1 MQNFSD
7 VFTAKAFAM
16 YWTKYLEQA
25 NAEGY
30 LGTSLFPP
38 VKKKGIDIKWIKG
51 RSGLPVTLR
60 QSAFDTVAH
69 VRDRIG
75 VTAIQTEMPFF
86 RDSFIVKESDR
97 QEILRAQDSNDPYVQ
112 PVLDNIYNDAKNL
125 TNGANV
131 VPERMIMQLLS
142 PTDGSPKI
150 EISDGAKVSCLYEYD
165 VDGSFKTNNFK
176 ALTGT
181 SAWTDH
187 RNSNPVQDIL
197 DAQEA
202 VYKLTGNVPT
212 IALMSKKTLRDIRE
226 SENVKAYIVAKAQA
240 AGGVVLI
247 TDKLV
252 KEYISE
258 ETELTVVVNNKSF
271 IDESGTAK
279 RFYPDDMVT
288 LLPAQP
294 LGSTVYGTSPEE
306 ADLMA
311 DGKADVAIV
320 NTGVAIATI
329 KQEHPVNVR
338 VLASE
343 IVLPSF
349 EGMDNVYVINT
360 NAKIGELTVTSVAG
374 TSASGKTKVTVSP
387 SLSAGNSYKYK
398 TASSV
403 TVPEFGTECKSGY
416 TAWDGVSEITATT
429 GTKIL
434 IVEVDANNKAVKAGS
449 ATVASKA

>member
-60 QSAFDTVAH
+60 QSAFDAVAH

-142 PTDGSPKI
+142 PADGSPKI

-165 VDGSFKTNNFK
+165 VDGSFKVNNFK

-181 SAWTDH
+181 AAWTDH
-187 RNSNPVQDIL
+187 KNSNPVQDLL
-197 DAQEA
+197 DAKE
-202 VYKLTGNVPT
+202 VVERTGNVPT

-226 SENVKAYIVAKAQA
+226 NENVKAYIVAKAQA
-240 AGGVVLI
+240 AGGVVLV

-403 TVPEFGTECKSGY
+403 TVPEFGAECKSGY

-429 GTKIL
+429 GNKIL

>member
-60 QSAFDTVAH
+60 QSAFDAVAH

-142 PTDGSPKI
+142 PADGSPKI

-165 VDGSFKTNNFK
+165 VDGSFKVNNFK

-181 SAWTDH
+181 AAWTDH
-187 RNSNPVQDIL
+187 KNSNPVQDLL
-197 DAQEA
+197 DAKE
-202 VYKLTGNVPT
+202 VVERTGNVPT

-226 SENVKAYIVAKAQA
+226 NENVKAYIVAKAQA
-240 AGGVVLI
+240 TGGVILV

-294 LGSTVYGTSPEE
+294 LGLTVYGTSPEE

-311 DGKADVAIV
+311 DDKADVAIV

-360 NAKIGELTVTSVAG
+360 NAKIGELTVNSVAG

-403 TVPEFGTECKSGY
+403 TVPEFGAECKSGY

-429 GTKIL
+429 GNKIL

>member
-25 NAEGY
+25 NTEGY

-60 QSAFDTVAH
+60 QSAFDAVAH

-97 QEILRAQDSNDPYVQ
+97 QEILRAQDSNDLYVQ

-142 PTDGSPKI
+142 PADGSPKI

-181 SAWTDH
+181 AAWTDH
-187 RNSNPVQDIL
+187 KNSNPVQDIL
-197 DAQEA
+197 DAKE
-202 VYKLTGNVPT
+202 VVERTGNVPT

-226 SENVKAYIVAKAQA
+226 NENVKAYIVAKAQA
-240 AGGVVLI
+240 TGGVILV

-311 DGKADVAIV
+311 DDKADVAIV

-360 NAKIGELTVTSVAG
+360 NAKIGELTVNSVAG

-403 TVPEFGTECKSGY
+403 TVPEFGAECKSGY

-429 GTKIL
+429 GNKIL

>member
-1 MQNFSD
+1 MQYFSD

-25 NAEGY
+25 NTEGY

-60 QSAFDTVAH
+60 QSAFDAVAH

-142 PTDGSPKI
+142 PADGSPKI

-181 SAWTDH
+181 AAWTDH
-187 RNSNPVQDIL
+187 KNSNPVQDIL
-197 DAQEA
+197 DAKE
-202 VYKLTGNVPT
+202 VVERTGNVPT

-226 SENVKAYIVAKAQA
+226 NENVKAYIVAKAQA
-240 AGGVVLI
+240 TGGVILV

-311 DGKADVAIV
+311 DDKADVAIV

-360 NAKIGELTVTSVAG
+360 NAKIGELTVNSVAG

-403 TVPEFGTECKSGY
+403 TVPEFGAECKSGY

-429 GTKIL
+429 GNKIL

-449 ATVASKA
+449 ATVAFKA

>member
-25 NAEGY
+25 NTEGY

-60 QSAFDTVAH
+60 QSAFDAVAH

-97 QEILRAQDSNDPYVQ
+97 QEILRVQDSNDPYVQ

-142 PTDGSPKI
+142 PADGSPKI

-181 SAWTDH
+181 AAWTDH
-187 RNSNPVQDIL
+187 KNSNPVQDIL
-197 DAQEA
+197 DAKE
-202 VYKLTGNVPT
+202 VVERTGNVPT

-226 SENVKAYIVAKAQA
+226 NENVKAYIVAKAQA
-240 AGGVVLI
+240 TGGVILV

-311 DGKADVAIV
+311 DDKADVAIV

-360 NAKIGELTVTSVAG
+360 NAKIGELTVNSVAG
-374 TSASGKTKVTVSP
+374 TSASGETKVTVSP

-403 TVPEFGTECKSGY
+403 TVPEFGAECKSGY

-429 GTKIL
+429 GNKIL

>member
-25 NAEGY
+25 NTEGY

-60 QSAFDTVAH
+60 QSAFDAVAH

-142 PTDGSPKI
+142 PADGSPKI

-181 SAWTDH
+181 AAWTDH
-187 RNSNPVQDIL
+187 KNSNPVQDIL
-197 DAQEA
+197 DAKE
-202 VYKLTGNVPT
+202 VVERTGNVPT

-226 SENVKAYIVAKAQA
+226 NENVKAYIVAKAQA
-240 AGGVVLI
+240 TGGVILV

-311 DGKADVAIV
+311 DDKADVAIV

-360 NAKIGELTVTSVAG
+360 NAKIGELTVNSVAG

-403 TVPEFGTECKSGY
+403 TVPEFGAECKSGY

-429 GTKIL
+429 GNKIL

>member
-25 NAEGY
+25 NTEGY

-51 RSGLPVTLR
+51 RSGLPVTLS

-142 PTDGSPKI
+142 PADGSPKI

-181 SAWTDH
+181 AAWTDH
-187 RNSNPVQDIL
+187 KNSNPVQDIL
-197 DAQEA
+197 DAKE
-202 VYKLTGNVPT
+202 VVERTGNVPT

-226 SENVKAYIVAKAQA
+226 NENVKAYIVAKAQA
-240 AGGVVLI
+240 AGGVILV

-360 NAKIGELTVTSVAG
+360 NAKIGELTVNSVAG
-374 TSASGKTKVTVSP
+374 TSASGKTKITVSP

-403 TVPEFGTECKSGY
+403 TVPEFGADCKTGY
-416 TAWDGVSEITATT
+416 IAWDGVSEIAATT
-429 GTKIL
+429 GNKIL

>member
-25 NAEGY
+25 NTEGY

-60 QSAFDTVAH
+60 QSAFDAVAH

-142 PTDGSPKI
+142 PADGSPKI

-181 SAWTDH
+181 AAWTDH
-187 RNSNPVQDIL
+187 KNSNPVQDLL
-197 DAQEA
+197 DAKE
-202 VYKLTGNVPT
+202 VVERTGNVPT

-226 SENVKAYIVAKAQA
+226 NENVKAYIVAKAQA
-240 AGGVVLI
+240 TGGVILV

-329 KQEHPVNVR
+329 EQKHPVNVR

-360 NAKIGELTVTSVAG
+360 NAKIGELTVNSVAG

-398 TASSV
+398 TASSA
-403 TVPEFGTECKSGY
+403 TVPEFGAECKSDY

-429 GTKIL
+429 GNKIL

>member
-25 NAEGY
+25 NTEGY

-60 QSAFDTVAH
+60 QSAFDAVAH

-142 PTDGSPKI
+142 PADGSPKI

-181 SAWTDH
+181 AAWTDH
-187 RNSNPVQDIL
+187 KNSNPVQDIL
-197 DAQEA
+197 DAKE
-202 VYKLTGNVPT
+202 VVERTGNVPT

-226 SENVKAYIVAKAQA
+226 NENVKAYIVAKAQA
-240 AGGVVLI
+240 TGGVILV

-311 DGKADVAIV
+311 DDKADVAIV

-360 NAKIGELTVTSVAG
+360 NAKIGELTVNFVAG

-403 TVPEFGTECKSGY
+403 TVPEFGAECRSGY

-429 GTKIL
+429 GNKIL

>member
-25 NAEGY
+25 NTEGY

-60 QSAFDTVAH
+60 QSAFDAVAH
-69 VRDRIG
+69 VRVRIG
-75 VTAIQTEMPFF
+75 VTAIQAEMPFF

-142 PTDGSPKI
+142 PADGSPKI

-181 SAWTDH
+181 AAWTDH
-187 RNSNPVQDIL
+187 KNSNPVQDIL
-197 DAQEA
+197 DAKE
-202 VYKLTGNVPT
+202 VVERTGNVPT

-226 SENVKAYIVAKAQA
+226 NENVKAYIVAKAQA
-240 AGGVVLI
+240 TGGVILV

-258 ETELTVVVNNKSF
+258 ETDLTVVVNNKSF

-311 DGKADVAIV
+311 DDKADVAIV

-360 NAKIGELTVTSVAG
+360 NAKIGELTVNSVAG

-403 TVPEFGTECKSGY
+403 TVPEFGAECKSGY

-429 GTKIL
+429 GNKIL

>member
-25 NAEGY
+25 NTEGY

-142 PTDGSPKI
+142 PADGSPKI

-181 SAWTDH
+181 AAWTDH
-187 RNSNPVQDIL
+187 KNSNPVQDIL
-197 DAQEA
+197 DAKE
-202 VYKLTGNVPT
+202 VVERTGNVPT

-226 SENVKAYIVAKAQA
+226 NENVKAYIVAKAQA
-240 AGGVVLI
+240 TGGVILV

-360 NAKIGELTVTSVAG
+360 NAKIGELTVNSVAG

-387 SLSAGNSYKYK
+387 SLSTGNSYKYK

-403 TVPEFGTECKSGY
+403 TAPEFGTECKSGY

-429 GTKIL
+429 GNKIL

>member
-16 YWTKYLEQA
+16 YWTKYIEQT
-25 NAEGY
+25 NTEGY

-38 VKKKGIDIKWIKG
+38 VKKKGINIKWIKG

-60 QSAFDTVAH
+60 QSAFDAVAH

-142 PTDGSPKI
+142 PADGSPKI

-181 SAWTDH
+181 AAWTDH
-187 RNSNPVQDIL
+187 KNSNPVQDIL
-197 DAQEA
+197 DAKE
-202 VYKLTGNVPT
+202 VVERTGNVPT

-226 SENVKAYIVAKAQA
+226 NENVKAYIVAKAQA
-240 AGGVVLI
+240 TGGVILV

-360 NAKIGELTVTSVAG
+360 NAKIGELTVNSVAG

-398 TASSV
+398 ASSV
-403 TVPEFGTECKSGY
+403 TVPEFGAECKSGY

-429 GTKIL
+429 GNKIL

>member
-25 NAEGY
+25 NTEGY

-60 QSAFDTVAH
+60 QSAFDAVAH

-142 PTDGSPKI
+142 PADGSPKI

-181 SAWTDH
+181 AAWTDH
-187 RNSNPVQDIL
+187 KNSNPVQDIL
-197 DAQEA
+197 DAKE
-202 VYKLTGNVPT
+202 VVERTGNVPT

-226 SENVKAYIVAKAQA
+226 NENVKAYIVAKAQA
-240 AGGVVLI
+240 TGGVILV

-311 DGKADVAIV
+311 DDKADVAIV

-360 NAKIGELTVTSVAG
+360 NAKIGELTVNSVAG
-374 TSASGKTKVTVSP
+374 TSASGKTKVTVPP

-403 TVPEFGTECKSGY
+403 TVPEFGAECKSGY

-429 GTKIL
+429 GNKIL

>member
-7 VFTAKAFAM
+7 VFTAKAFAV

-25 NAEGY
+25 NTEGY

-60 QSAFDTVAH
+60 QSAFDAVAH

-142 PTDGSPKI
+142 PADGSPKI

-165 VDGSFKTNNFK
+165 VDGSFKVNNFK

-181 SAWTDH
+181 AAWTDH
-187 RNSNPVQDIL
+187 KNSNPVQDLL
-197 DAQEA
+197 DAKE
-202 VYKLTGNVPT
+202 VVERTGNVPT

-226 SENVKAYIVAKAQA
+226 NENVKAYIVAKAQA
-240 AGGVVLI
+240 TGGVILV

-294 LGSTVYGTSPEE
+294 LGLTVYGTSPEE

-311 DGKADVAIV
+311 DDKADVAIV

-360 NAKIGELTVTSVAG
+360 NAKIGELTVNSVAG

-403 TVPEFGTECKSGY
+403 TVPEFGAECKSGY

-429 GTKIL
+429 GNKIL

>member
-7 VFTAKAFAM
+7 VFTAKAFAV

-25 NAEGY
+25 NTEGY

-60 QSAFDTVAH
+60 QSAFDAVAH

-142 PTDGSPKI
+142 PADGSPKI

-165 VDGSFKTNNFK
+165 VDGSFKVNNFK

-181 SAWTDH
+181 AAWTDH
-187 RNSNPVQDIL
+187 KNSNPVQDLL
-197 DAQEA
+197 DAKE
-202 VYKLTGNVPT
+202 VVERTGNVPT

-226 SENVKAYIVAKAQA
+226 NENVKAYIVAKAQA
-240 AGGVVLI
+240 AGGVVLV

-360 NAKIGELTVTSVAG
+360 NAKIGELTVNSVAG

-403 TVPEFGTECKSGY
+403 TVPEFGAECKSGY

-429 GTKIL
+429 GNKIL

>member
-142 PTDGSPKI
+142 PADGSPKI

-181 SAWTDH
+181 AAWTDH
-187 RNSNPVQDIL
+187 KNSNPIQDIL
-197 DAQEA
+197 DAKE
-202 VYKLTGNVPT
+202 VVERTGNVPT

-226 SENVKAYIVAKAQA
+226 NENVKAYIVAKAQA
-240 AGGVVLI
+240 TGGVILV

-360 NAKIGELTVTSVAG
+360 NAKIGELTVNSVAG

-403 TVPEFGTECKSGY
+403 TVPEFGAECKSGY

-429 GTKIL
+429 GNKIL

>member
-25 NAEGY
+25 NTEGY

-60 QSAFDTVAH
+60 QSAFDAVAH

-142 PTDGSPKI
+142 PADGSPKI

-181 SAWTDH
+181 AAWTDH
-187 RNSNPVQDIL
+187 KNSNPVQDIL
-197 DAQEA
+197 DAKE
-202 VYKLTGNVPT
+202 VVERTGNVPT

-226 SENVKAYIVAKAQA
+226 NENVKAYIVAKAQA
-240 AGGVVLI
+240 TGGVILV

-311 DGKADVAIV
+311 DDKADVAIV

-360 NAKIGELTVTSVAG
+360 NAKIGELTVNYVAG

-387 SLSAGNSYKYK
+387 SLPAGNSYKYK

-403 TVPEFGTECKSGY
+403 TVPEFGAECKSGY

-429 GTKIL
+429 GNKIL

>member
-25 NAEGY
+25 NTEGY

-38 VKKKGIDIKWIKG
+38 VKKNGIDIKWIKG

-60 QSAFDTVAH
+60 QSAFDAVAH

-142 PTDGSPKI
+142 PADGSPKI

-181 SAWTDH
+181 AAWTDH
-187 RNSNPVQDIL
+187 KNSNPVQDIL
-197 DAQEA
+197 DAKE
-202 VYKLTGNVPT
+202 VVERTGNVPT

-226 SENVKAYIVAKAQA
+226 NENVKAYIVAKAQA
-240 AGGVVLI
+240 TGGVILV

-360 NAKIGELTVTSVAG
+360 NAKIGELTVNSVAG

-387 SLSAGNSYKYK
+387 SLSTGNSYKYK

-403 TVPEFGTECKSGY
+403 TVPEFGADCKSGY

-429 GTKIL
+429 GNKIL
-434 IVEVDANNKAVKAGS
+434 IVEVDTNNKAVKAGS
-449 ATVASKA
+449 TTVASKA

>member
-25 NAEGY
+25 NTEGY

-60 QSAFDTVAH
+60 QSAFDAVAH

-142 PTDGSPKI
+142 PADGSPKI

-181 SAWTDH
+181 AAWTDH
-187 RNSNPVQDIL
+187 KNSNPVQDIL
-197 DAQEA
+197 DAKE
-202 VYKLTGNVPT
+202 VVERTGNVPT

-226 SENVKAYIVAKAQA
+226 NENVKAYIVAKAQA
-240 AGGVVLI
+240 TGGVILV

-311 DGKADVAIV
+311 DDKADVAIV

-360 NAKIGELTVTSVAG
+360 NAKIGELTVNSVAG

-403 TVPEFGTECKSGY
+403 TVPEFGAECKSGY

-429 GTKIL
+429 GNKIF

>member
-25 NAEGY
+25 NTEGY

-60 QSAFDTVAH
+60 QSAFDAVAH

-142 PTDGSPKI
+142 PADGSPKI

-181 SAWTDH
+181 AAWTDH
-187 RNSNPVQDIL
+187 KNSNPVQDIL
-197 DAQEA
+197 DAKE
-202 VYKLTGNVPT
+202 VVERTGNVPT

-226 SENVKAYIVAKAQA
+226 NENVKAYIVAKAQA
-240 AGGVVLI
+240 TGGVILV

-311 DGKADVAIV
+311 DDKADVAIV

-360 NAKIGELTVTSVAG
+360 NAKIGELTVNSVAG

-403 TVPEFGTECKSGY
+403 TVPEFGAECKSGY

-429 GTKIL
+429 GNKIL
-434 IVEVDANNKAVKAGS
+434 IVEVDANNKAVKADS

>member
-25 NAEGY
+25 NTEGY

-60 QSAFDTVAH
+60 QSAFDAVAH

-142 PTDGSPKI
+142 PADGSPKI

-181 SAWTDH
+181 AAWTDH
-187 RNSNPVQDIL
+187 KNSNPVQDIL
-197 DAQEA
+197 DAKE
-202 VYKLTGNVPT
+202 VVERTGNVPT

-226 SENVKAYIVAKAQA
+226 NENVKAYIVAKAQA
-240 AGGVVLI
+240 TGGVILV
-247 TDKLV
+247 TDRLV

-311 DGKADVAIV
+311 DDKADVAIV

-360 NAKIGELTVTSVAG
+360 NAKIGELTVNSVAG

-403 TVPEFGTECKSGY
+403 TVPEFGAECKSGY

-429 GTKIL
+429 GNKIL
-434 IVEVDANNKAVKAGS
+434 IVEVDANNKAVEAGS

>member
-25 NAEGY
+25 NTEGY

-51 RSGLPVTLR
+51 RSGLPVTLS

-142 PTDGSPKI
+142 PADGSPKI

-181 SAWTDH
+181 AAWTDH
-187 RNSNPVQDIL
+187 KNSNPVQDIL
-197 DAQEA
+197 DAKE
-202 VYKLTGNVPT
+202 VVERTGNVPT

-226 SENVKAYIVAKAQA
+226 NENVKAYIVAKAQA
-240 AGGVVLI
+240 AGGVILV

-360 NAKIGELTVTSVAG
+360 NAKIGELTVNSVAG
-374 TSASGKTKVTVSP
+374 TSASDKTKITVSP

-403 TVPEFGTECKSGY
+403 TVPEFGADCKTGY

-429 GTKIL
+429 GNKIL

>member
-25 NAEGY
+25 NTEGY

-60 QSAFDTVAH
+60 QSAFDAVAH

-142 PTDGSPKI
+142 PADGSPKI

-181 SAWTDH
+181 AAWTDH
-187 RNSNPVQDIL
+187 KNSNPVQDIL
-197 DAQEA
+197 DAKE
-202 VYKLTGNVPT
+202 VVERTGNVPT

-226 SENVKAYIVAKAQA
+226 NENVKAYIVAKAQA
-240 AGGVVLI
+240 TGGVILV

-311 DGKADVAIV
+311 DDKADVAIV

-360 NAKIGELTVTSVAG
+360 NAKIGELTVNSVVG

-403 TVPEFGTECKSGY
+403 TVPEFGAECKSGY

-429 GTKIL
+429 GNKIL

>member
-25 NAEGY
+25 NTEGY

-60 QSAFDTVAH
+60 QSAFDAVAH

-142 PTDGSPKI
+142 PADGSPKI

-181 SAWTDH
+181 AAWTDH
-187 RNSNPVQDIL
+187 KNSNPVQDIL
-197 DAQEA
+197 DAKE
-202 VYKLTGNVPT
+202 VVERTGNVPT

-226 SENVKAYIVAKAQA
+226 NENVKAYIVAKAQA
-240 AGGVVLI
+240 TGGVILV

-311 DGKADVAIV
+311 DDKADVAIV

-360 NAKIGELTVTSVAG
+360 NAKIGELTVNSVAG

-403 TVPEFGTECKSGY
+403 TVPEFGAECKSGY
-416 TAWDGVSEITATT
+416 IAWDGVSEIAATT
-429 GTKIL
+429 DNKIL

>member
-25 NAEGY
+25 NTEGY

-60 QSAFDTVAH
+60 QSAFDAVAH

-142 PTDGSPKI
+142 PADGSPKI

-181 SAWTDH
+181 AAWTDH
-187 RNSNPVQDIL
+187 KNSNPVQDIL
-197 DAQEA
+197 DAKE
-202 VYKLTGNVPT
+202 VVERTGNVPT

-226 SENVKAYIVAKAQA
+226 NENVKAYIVAKAQA
-240 AGGVVLI
+240 TGGVILV

-311 DGKADVAIV
+311 DDKADVAIV

-360 NAKIGELTVTSVAG
+360 NAKIGELTVNSVAG

-403 TVPEFGTECKSGY
+403 TVPEFGAECKSGY

-429 GTKIL
+429 GNKTL

>member
-25 NAEGY
+25 NTEGY

-60 QSAFDTVAH
+60 QSTFDTVAP

-86 RDSFIVKESDR
+86 RDSFIIKESDR

-142 PTDGSPKI
+142 PADGSPKI

-181 SAWTDH
+181 AAWTDH
-187 RNSNPVQDIL
+187 KNSNPVQDIL
-197 DAQEA
+197 DAKE
-202 VYKLTGNVPT
+202 VVERTGNVPT

-226 SENVKAYIVAKAQA
+226 NENVKAYIVAKAQA
-240 AGGVVLI
+240 TGGVILV

-360 NAKIGELTVTSVAG
+360 NAKIGELTVNSVAG

-387 SLSAGNSYKYK
+387 SLSTGNSYKYK

-403 TVPEFGTECKSGY
+403 TVPEFGADCKSGY

-429 GTKIL
+429 GNKIL

>member
-25 NAEGY
+25 NTEGY

-60 QSAFDTVAH
+60 QSAFDAVAH

-142 PTDGSPKI
+142 PADGSPKI

-181 SAWTDH
+181 AAWTDH
-187 RNSNPVQDIL
+187 KNSNPVQDLL
-197 DAQEA
+197 DAKE
-202 VYKLTGNVPT
+202 VVERTGNVPT

-226 SENVKAYIVAKAQA
+226 NENVKAYIVAKAQA
-240 AGGVVLI
+240 TGGVILV

-329 KQEHPVNVR
+329 EQEHPVNVR

-360 NAKIGELTVTSVAG
+360 NAKIGELTVNSVAG

-398 TASSV
+398 TASSA
-403 TVPEFGTECKSGY
+403 TVPEFGAECKSDY

-429 GTKIL
+429 GNKIL

>member
-25 NAEGY
+25 NTEGY

-60 QSAFDTVAH
+60 QSAFDAVAH

-142 PTDGSPKI
+142 PADGSPKI

-181 SAWTDH
+181 AAWTDH
-187 RNSNPVQDIL
+187 KNSNPVQDIL
-197 DAQEA
+197 DAKE
-202 VYKLTGNVPT
+202 VVERTGNVPT

-226 SENVKAYIVAKAQA
+226 NENVKAYIVAKAQA
-240 AGGVVLI
+240 TGGVILV

-311 DGKADVAIV
+311 DDKADVAIV

-360 NAKIGELTVTSVAG
+360 NAKIGELTVNSVAG
-374 TSASGKTKVTVSP
+374 TSASDKTKVTVSP

-403 TVPEFGTECKSGY
+403 TVPEFGAECKSGY

-429 GTKIL
+429 GNKIL

>member
-25 NAEGY
+25 NTEGY

-51 RSGLPVTLR
+51 RSGLPVTLS
-60 QSAFDTVAH
+60 QSAIDTVAH

-142 PTDGSPKI
+142 PADGSPKI

-181 SAWTDH
+181 AAWTDH
-187 RNSNPVQDIL
+187 KNSNPVQDIL
-197 DAQEA
+197 DAKE
-202 VYKLTGNVPT
+202 VVERTGNVPT

-226 SENVKAYIVAKAQA
+226 NENVKAYIVAKAQA
-240 AGGVVLI
+240 AGGVILV

-360 NAKIGELTVTSVAG
+360 NAKIGELTVNSVAG
-374 TSASGKTKVTVSP
+374 TSASGKTKITVSP

-403 TVPEFGTECKSGY
+403 TVPEFGADCKTGY

-429 GTKIL
+429 GNKIL

>member
-25 NAEGY
+25 NTEGY

-60 QSAFDTVAH
+60 QSAFDAVAH

-142 PTDGSPKI
+142 PADGSPKI

-181 SAWTDH
+181 AAWTDH
-187 RNSNPVQDIL
+187 KNSNPVQDIL
-197 DAQEA
+197 DAKE
-202 VYKLTGNVPT
+202 VVERTGNVPT

-226 SENVKAYIVAKAQA
+226 NENVKAYIVAKAQA
-240 AGGVVLI
+240 TGGVILV

-311 DGKADVAIV
+311 DDKADVAIV

-360 NAKIGELTVTSVAG
+360 NAKIGELTVNSVAG

-403 TVPEFGTECKSGY
+403 TVPDFGAECKSGY

-429 GTKIL
+429 GNKIL

>member
-25 NAEGY
+25 NTEGY

-60 QSAFDTVAH
+60 QSAFDAVAH

-142 PTDGSPKI
+142 PADGSPKI

-181 SAWTDH
+181 AAWTDH
-187 RNSNPVQDIL
+187 KNSNPVQDIL
-197 DAQEA
+197 DAKE
-202 VYKLTGNVPT
+202 VVERTGNVPT

-226 SENVKAYIVAKAQA
+226 NENVKAYIVAKAQA
-240 AGGVVLI
+240 TGGVILV

-311 DGKADVAIV
+311 DDKADVAIV

-360 NAKIGELTVTSVAG
+360 NAKIGELTVNSVAG

-403 TVPEFGTECKSGY
+403 TVPEFGAECKSGY
-416 TAWDGVSEITATT
+416 IAWDGVSEITATT
-429 GTKIL
+429 GNKIL

>member
-25 NAEGY
+25 NTEGY

-51 RSGLPVTLR
+51 RSGLPVTLS

-142 PTDGSPKI
+142 PADGSPKI

-181 SAWTDH
+181 AAWTDH
-187 RNSNPVQDIL
+187 KNSNPVQDIL
-197 DAQEA
+197 DAKE
-202 VYKLTGNVPT
+202 VVERTGNVPT

-226 SENVKAYIVAKAQA
+226 NENVKAYIVAKAQA
-240 AGGVVLI
+240 AGGVILV

-360 NAKIGELTVTSVAG
+360 NAKIGELTVNSVAG
-374 TSASGKTKVTVSP
+374 TSASGKTKITVSP

-403 TVPEFGTECKSGY
+403 TVPEFGADCKTDY

-429 GTKIL
+429 GNKIL

>member
-25 NAEGY
+25 NTEGY

-51 RSGLPVTLR
+51 RSGLPVTLS

-142 PTDGSPKI
+142 PADGSPKI

-181 SAWTDH
+181 AAWTDH
-187 RNSNPVQDIL
+187 KNSNPVQDIL
-197 DAQEA
+197 DAKE
-202 VYKLTGNVPT
+202 VVERTGNVPT

-226 SENVKAYIVAKAQA
+226 NENVKAYIVAKAQA
-240 AGGVVLI
+240 AGGVILV

-360 NAKIGELTVTSVAG
+360 NAKIGELTVNSVAG
-374 TSASGKTKVTVSP
+374 TSASGKTKITVSP

-403 TVPEFGTECKSGY
+403 TVPEFGADYKTGY

-429 GTKIL
+429 GNKIL

>member
-60 QSAFDTVAH
+60 QSAFDAVAH

-142 PTDGSPKI
+142 PADGSPKI

-165 VDGSFKTNNFK
+165 VDGSFKVNNFK

-181 SAWTDH
+181 AAWTDH
-187 RNSNPVQDIL
+187 KNSNPVQDLL
-197 DAQEA
+197 DAKE
-202 VYKLTGNVPT
+202 VVERTGNVPT

-226 SENVKAYIVAKAQA
+226 NENVKAYIVAKAQA
-240 AGGVVLI
+240 AGGVVLV

-349 EGMDNVYVINT
+349 EDMDNVYVINT

-403 TVPEFGTECKSGY
+403 TVPEFGAECKSGY

-429 GTKIL
+429 GNKIL

>member
-25 NAEGY
+25 NTEGY

-60 QSAFDTVAH
+60 QSAFDAVAH

-142 PTDGSPKI
+142 PADGSPKI

-181 SAWTDH
+181 AAWTDH
-187 RNSNPVQDIL
+187 KNSNPVQDIL
-197 DAQEA
+197 DAKE
-202 VYKLTGNVPT
+202 VVERTGNVPT

-226 SENVKAYIVAKAQA
+226 NENVKAYIVAKAQA
-240 AGGVVLI
+240 TGGVILV

-311 DGKADVAIV
+311 DDKADVAIV

-360 NAKIGELTVTSVAG
+360 NAKIGELTINSVAG

-403 TVPEFGTECKSGY
+403 TVPEFGAECKSGY

-429 GTKIL
+429 GNKIL

>member
-25 NAEGY
+25 NTEGY

-38 VKKKGIDIKWIKG
+38 VKKKGINIKWIKG

-60 QSAFDTVAH
+60 QSAFDAVAH

-142 PTDGSPKI
+142 PADGSPKI

-181 SAWTDH
+181 AAWTDH
-187 RNSNPVQDIL
+187 KNSNPVQDIL
-197 DAQEA
+197 DAKE
-202 VYKLTGNVPT
+202 VVERTGNVPT

-226 SENVKAYIVAKAQA
+226 NENVKAYIVAKAQA
-240 AGGVVLI
+240 TGGVILV

-311 DGKADVAIV
+311 DDKADVAIV

-360 NAKIGELTVTSVAG
+360 NAKIGELTVNSVAG

-403 TVPEFGTECKSGY
+403 TVPEFGAECKSGY

-429 GTKIL
+429 GNKIL

>member
-25 NAEGY
+25 NTEGY

-60 QSAFDTVAH
+60 QSAFDAVAH

-142 PTDGSPKI
+142 PADGSPKI

-181 SAWTDH
+181 AAWTDH
-187 RNSNPVQDIL
+187 KNSNPVQDLL
-197 DAQEA
+197 DAKE
-202 VYKLTGNVPT
+202 VVERTGNVPT

-226 SENVKAYIVAKAQA
+226 NENVKAYIVAKAQA
-240 AGGVVLI
+240 TGGVILV

-311 DGKADVAIV
+311 DDKADVAIV

-360 NAKIGELTVTSVAG
+360 NAKIGELTVNSVAG

-403 TVPEFGTECKSGY
+403 TVPEFGAECKSGY

-429 GTKIL
+429 GNKIL

>member
-25 NAEGY
+25 NTEGY

-51 RSGLPVTLR
+51 RSGLPVTLS

-181 SAWTDH
+181 AAWTDH
-187 RNSNPVQDIL
+187 KNSNPVQDIL
-197 DAQEA
+197 DAKE
-202 VYKLTGNVPT
+202 VVERTGNVPT

-226 SENVKAYIVAKAQA
+226 NENVKAYIVAKAQA
-240 AGGVVLI
+240 AGGVILV

-360 NAKIGELTVTSVAG
+360 NAKIGELTVNSVAG
-374 TSASGKTKVTVSP
+374 TSASGKTKITVSP

-403 TVPEFGTECKSGY
+403 TVPEFGADCKTGY

-429 GTKIL
+429 GNKIL

>member
-60 QSAFDTVAH
+60 QSAFDAVAH

-75 VTAIQTEMPFF
+75 VAAIQTEMPFF

-142 PTDGSPKI
+142 PADGSPKI

-165 VDGSFKTNNFK
+165 VDGSFKVNNFK

-181 SAWTDH
+181 AAWTDH
-187 RNSNPVQDIL
+187 KNSNPVQDLL
-197 DAQEA
+197 DAKE
-202 VYKLTGNVPT
+202 VVERTGNVPT

-226 SENVKAYIVAKAQA
+226 NENVKAYIVAKAQA
-240 AGGVVLI
+240 AGGVVLV

-329 KQEHPVNVR
+329 KQEHPVNIR

-403 TVPEFGTECKSGY
+403 TVPEFGAECKSGY

-429 GTKIL
+429 GNKIL
-434 IVEVDANNKAVKAGS
+434 IVEVDANNKAVKVGS